1 MQFPK
6 FILNLWR
13 IEQNELITKTLHA
26 ANTSY
31 LSKHN
36 ANIRHSK
43 LIKCQ
48 NSTYLQK
55 KKGILQ
61 YKLYIFHKIL
71 DKVGCYKK
79 IQLGITTK

>member
-55 KKGILQ
+55 KRNPP
-61 YKLYIFHKIL
+61 
-71 DKVGCYKK
+71 
-79 IQLGITTK
+79 IQTIHISQDFRQSRLL

>member
-55 KKGILQ
+55 KKRNPP
-61 YKLYIFHKIL
+61 
-71 DKVGCYKK
+71 
-79 IQLGITTK
+79 IQTIHISQDFRQSRLL